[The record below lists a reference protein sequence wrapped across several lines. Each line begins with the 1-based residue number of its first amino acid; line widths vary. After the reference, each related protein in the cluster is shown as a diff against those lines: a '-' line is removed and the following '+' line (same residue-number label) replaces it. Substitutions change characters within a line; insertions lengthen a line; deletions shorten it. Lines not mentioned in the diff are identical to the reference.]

1 MTAELLSPK
10 RMAGGRL
17 LAPVQVVNAIGVK
30 TEATELLECDASGI
44 RELVKLPIRSGRKR

>member
-44 RELVKLPIRSGRKR
+44 RELVKLPTRSGRKR